1 MTASPTVPA
10 AIRRWHEIAEARD
23 VAGLEALLTEDAVFE
38 SPVVHTPQAGRPI
51 VLRYLSAA
59 FDVLNNDHFR
69 YPNAWYGERS
79 AILEFVT
86 EVDGITVNGIDMIT
100 WDEHDRI
107 VHFKVMVRPLKA
119 INILHEKMR
128 ERLLAVAGKVG

>member
-1 MTASPTVPA
+1 MSTSTRMPA

-23 VAGLEALLTEDAVFE
+23 VARLEALLTEDAVFE
-38 SPVVHTPQAGRPI
+38 SPVVHTPQVGRPI

-59 FDVLNNDHFR
+59 FDVLNNEHFR
-69 YPNAWYGERS
+69 YPNEWFGERS

-86 EVDGITVNGIDMIT
+86 EIDGIAINGIDMIT
-100 WDEHDRI
+100 WNADDRI

-128 ERLLAVAGKVG
+128 ERLMAMAGKAG

>member
-1 MTASPTVPA
+1 MSTTPSMPA
-10 AIRRWHEIAEARD
+10 AIRRWHEIAEAHD
-23 VAGLEALLTEDAVFE
+23 IAGLEALLTEDAVFE

-59 FDVLNNDHFR
+59 FDVLNNEHFR

-100 WDEHDRI
+100 WDGDNRI

-119 INILHEKMR
+119 ITILHEKMR
-128 ERLLAVAGKVG
+128 ERLMAMAGKAG